1 MLGATRPGPRM
12 RSLIVFCTLL
22 IMGGAFVARYADR
35 AIVNSAHV
43 QDHRQIIAEEPM
55 ARSSSMT
62 TVIAP
67 AAPPRPSPHIATPPK
82 PSLPQVIT
90 LGPSARIVTLHG
102 SRDGQFRV
110 EARVDTLRIPFIVD
124 TGAGAVA
131 LRESTASL
139 LGFHPGQRDYTV
151 TTNTAN
157 GTGKAAPV
165 HLSTIEIDD
174 IVVRDVRAIV
184 VPDDALTEN
193 LLGMTFLSRVRW
205 THDRGK
211 LVLEQQ

>member
-1 MLGATRPGPRM
+1 M
-12 RSLIVFCTLL
+12 
-22 IMGGAFVARYADR
+22 
-35 AIVNSAHV
+35 
-43 QDHRQIIAEEPM
+43 
-55 ARSSSMT
+55 
-62 TVIAP
+62 
-67 AAPPRPSPHIATPPK
+67 
-82 PSLPQVIT
+82 
-90 LGPSARIVTLHG
+90 
-102 SRDGQFRV
+102 
-110 EARVDTLRIPFIVD
+110 
-124 TGAGAVA
+124 
-131 LRESTASL
+131 RESTASL

-151 TTNTAN
+151 TTHTAN